1 MLTKQQWNQHVETA
15 AAHAH
20 GERNASFYVWRRRL
34 AGPWGVV
41 LGAVVFVLA
50 LRGGLFPALLHRLQ
64 HLLGGPTGAFWALLA
79 LLTLGTVIA
88 FRPTKAIRPAAATL
102 IRGVIAV
109 AVWIPFVFYAI
120 AVIS

>member
-20 GERNASFYVWRRRL
+20 GERNATFYVWRRRL

-50 LRGGLFPALLHRLQ
+50 LRSGVLAALLHRLQ
-64 HLLGGPTGAFWALLA
+64 HLLGGPTGVFWI
-79 LLTLGTVIA
+79 LLTALALGTVIM
-88 FRPTKAIRPAAATL
+88 FRPTKAIRPAATIL
-102 IRGVIAV
+102 IRGAV
-109 AVWIPFVFYAI
+109 AVAIWIPFVFYAI
-120 AVIS
+120 TVIS